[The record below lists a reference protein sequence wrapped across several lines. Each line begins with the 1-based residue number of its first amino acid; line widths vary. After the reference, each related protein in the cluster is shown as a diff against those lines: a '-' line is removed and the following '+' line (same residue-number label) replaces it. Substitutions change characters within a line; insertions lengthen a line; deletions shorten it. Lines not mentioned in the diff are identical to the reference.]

1 MDPEQ
6 SHNHGLSVAYIC
18 LATISIF
25 LREHFQVFRNFYTAD
40 SKKIVGQSIRGL
52 IFKKLQNADYNF
64 LYNTDASFISKI
76 IFFELEH
83 VIKFIHILPDIL
95 SAPFWI
101 TFAIGVVYLEVGIY
115 SLYAG
120 IIILIVVTMIMLL
133 NHLKLNSIK
142 TFTSRSSKRSI
153 VLSEMVPNM
162 KMVKLNSMEGFLRG
176 KLASLRKLELESV
189 GQLNLIYSIMDFFYT
204 LLP

>member
-1 MDPEQ
+1 
-6 SHNHGLSVAYIC
+6 
-18 LATISIF
+18 
-25 LREHFQVFRNFYTAD
+25 
-40 SKKIVGQSIRGL
+40 
-52 IFKKLQNADYNF
+52 
-64 LYNTDASFISKI
+64 
-76 IFFELEH
+76 
-83 VIKFIHILPDIL
+83 LPDIL

-101 TFAIGVVYLEVGIY
+101 TFAIGIVYIEVGSY

-120 IIILIVVTMIMLL
+120 IIILIVVTIIMLL
-133 NHLKLNSIK
+133 NHFKLISIK

-176 KLASLRKLELESV
+176 KLAYLRKLELQSV
-189 GQLNLIYSIMDFFYT
+189 GKLNLIYTIMDFFYT